1 MANLTDSEIRAATKA
16 AIVAGSTSCG
26 DRVFVSRMT
35 PNGTV
40 DGAGQPLVD
49 LFPFALVYILKESK
63 RAISMSRSEFNVTT
77 TVAVEVHALVPAG
90 TALDDDALDAALDP
104 LKIEIEDALL
114 ASDWSDLMDLGSV
127 ETTIRLA
134 GKGDTREVLALLT
147 FSGEHYKTYFRALP
161 DTPLDTI
168 GGTVQIP
175 TAADLSIPVDL
186 T

>member
-1 MANLTDSEIRAATKA
+1 MANLTDSEIRASTRA
-16 AIVAGSTSCG
+16 AIVDGSTSCG
-26 DRVFVSRMT
+26 DRVYVSRMV

-40 DGAGQPLVD
+40 DGAGDPLVE

-63 RAISMSRSEFNVTT
+63 RAISMSRSEFEATT

-114 ASDWSDLMDLGSV
+114 ASDWPDQLDLGTV
-127 ETTIRLA
+127 ETVIRLA
-134 GKGDTREVLALLT
+134 GNGNTREVLALLT
-147 FSGEHYKTYFRALP
+147 FTGTHYKTYFRELP
-161 DTPLDTI
+161 ATMLDTI

-175 TAADLSIPVDL
+175 TAADLLIPVDL